1 MDTQGNGEATE
12 QEETAMAPYSMDLRE
27 RVAAAVDYQEGS
39 QREIARRFRVSLSF
53 IVRLLQRRRE
63 VGTLTPKPHGG
74 GPNPALSRRDQRRLR
89 KLIEK
94 QSDATLNQL
103 KQQGGFGCTLT
114 TIWRTLR
121 RFGLTYKKK
130 TLHASER
137 DRTDVQ
143 DKRRRYQR
151 KVRRI
156 EPKRLVFVDETG
168 VNTAMTP
175 TRAWAPRGERA
186 SGSVPTS
193 WGTVTV
199 IAALGRGGVRAPLAF
214 PGATDTAAFQTYV
227 ELVLVPELRAGDVVV
242 FDNLKP
248 HLAASVATAIEH
260 AGAEVLPLPPYSSDY
275 TPIEELWSKAKQYLR
290 RAAARS
296 RGSLYDAL
304 GEALEHVTAQDIIGW
319 FQHAGLCATRV

>member
-1 MDTQGNGEATE
+1 
-12 QEETAMAPYSMDLRE
+12 MDLRE

-121 RFGLTYKKK
+121 RFGLSYKKK

-199 IAALGRGGVRAPLAF
+199 IAALGLGGVRAPLAF